1 MIMGALD
8 GGVTALPPNLLFEE
22 ELEFPRMTA
31 GRLLDPSEVEFLSP
45 ACLDCCV
52 LE

>member
-1 MIMGALD
+1 MGARD
-8 GGVTALPPNLLFEE
+8 GGVAAFPLPNLLFVE

-31 GRLLDPSEVEFLSP
+31 GRLLEPSKVEFLSP